1 MYLNSS
7 KPGYVTSPDFP
18 SLYPL
23 NALCTWVIAIEDN
36 HLLHVIFEDFNISDG
51 HYVSTNVTGQQ
62 DPSDVGMR
70 FSGDV
75 RPNDVIVNSS
85 ALHIT
90 FNSTDKFSY
99 PDKGFKLYY
108 EAIGMMSVFF
118 FTLVNWEHLRI
129 FYCSLT

>member
-1 MYLNSS
+1 MSA
-7 KPGYVTSPDFP
+7 PM
-18 SLYPL
+18 
-23 NALCTWVIAIEDN
+23 
-36 HLLHVIFEDFNISDG
+36 LLVNK
-51 HYVSTNVTGQQ
+51 T
-62 DPSDVGMR
+62 PSDVGMR

-75 RPNDVIVNSS
+75 RPNDVIVNNS

-90 FNSTDKFSY
+90 FNSTDRFSY

-129 FYCSLT
+129 FLLLPNLKIW